1 LDEELRDAFE
11 FSNLSRSILF
21 PLCATFFFRAYFD
34 FSPSP
39 PPLSQL
45 DSVLRFRRT
54 LHANFLRVTI
64 AFRRFDTDRSG
75 DLDQQEM
82 YLALKVTISS
92 LAGFFASILSIGSF
106 ISRFPQF
113 FVRLL

>member
-1 LDEELRDAFE
+1 MHSNFPIFLIQF
-11 FSNLSRSILF
+11 FS
-21 PLCATFFFRAYFD
+21 LCAQHSFFAHILTF
-34 FSPSP
+34 PP
-39 PPLSQL
+39 LPPLSQL

-82 YLALKVTISS
+82 YMALKVTISS
-92 LAGFFASILSIGSF
+92 LAGFFASIPSIGSF

-113 FVRLL
+113 FVR